1 MTLNST
7 GGLAESEQAG
17 VIGTY
22 EFLSEGLDGRLNY
35 LQQEGDSLKFLYY
48 YSEFGYSDLPVRNM
62 TTVAGRSKSWQ
73 ITTILRGAHSKQAL
87 AQTVSNHETPVILL
101 ILMQGIEPK
110 MF

>member
-17 VIGTY
+17 IIGTY

-35 LQQEGDSLKFLYY
+35 LQLEGDSRKFLYY

-62 TTVAGRSKSWQ
+62 GTEVAGQPNTFSNCD
-73 ITTILRGAHSKQAL
+73 IMPTYLRA
-87 AQTVSNHETPVILL
+87 E
-101 ILMQGIEPK
+101 
-110 MF
+110 